1 MFPRGAEG
9 GTAGGEWKLWRRT
22 VRFQRRGH
30 LWKYPLRTS
39 SKGPGLLSAIPKR
52 RKEVTVPYVSMQI
65 QTLSSLVYTPVP
77 ASQPLLTYNDVIFIF
92 TNSLAWHFEI
102 GESISKSVASL
113 LTESKCPQEQMSFSL
128 LTVGKNYRLHQ
139 PDSHSSQNY

>member
-1 MFPRGAEG
+1 MVPRGAEG

-39 SKGPGLLSAIPKR
+39 SKVPGLLLAIPKR
-52 RKEVTVPYVSMQI
+52 RKEVTVPYVSMQM
-65 QTLSSLVYTPVP
+65 QTLSLVYTPVP

-92 TNSLAWHFEI
+92 TNSLGWNFEI
-102 GESISKSVASL
+102 GESILKSVASL
-113 LTESKCPQEQMSFSL
+113 
-128 LTVGKNYRLHQ
+128 
-139 PDSHSSQNY
+139 